1 MVDGK
6 VCFGVYYIITISA
19 SLFWLDSI
27 FLLVFGVVYI
37 YIYIQNEQII
47 INNSRT

>member
-37 YIYIQNEQII
+37 YIQNEQII